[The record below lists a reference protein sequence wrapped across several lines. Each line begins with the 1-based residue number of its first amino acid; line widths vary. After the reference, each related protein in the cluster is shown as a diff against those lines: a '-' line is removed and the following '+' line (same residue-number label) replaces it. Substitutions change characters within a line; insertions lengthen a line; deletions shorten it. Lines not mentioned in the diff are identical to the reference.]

1 VLINTLE
8 VSKSNNMISTLQRLR
23 HVLPALAF
31 FTGFIWDA
39 LTLGSG
45 VSSLDLWILSAY
57 LLATTPIIWWL
68 AKKDNLLASTEMM
81 QAGMVNNA
89 LQTTLIHTEE
99 SGFIQD
105 PQAPAKPLTRAQL
118 ALQNIRIRLPYLLL
132 QFLYGSLFSALFILY
147 FKSASHLTAL
157 VWTVS
162 LGALLVANEFFE
174 NAYKRFTLTWT
185 LFGFCTILLF
195 NFAIPYAVG
204 SINPIWFYL
213 SVALALIITQFLKT
227 VIAERVGKIWPTY
240 LLAVL
245 LVSAY
250 IYDVIPPVPLVKRD
264 IQVGTQLEKTATQYI
279 LMQDESQWWKFW
291 RVSSDT
297 VYVQASDTVYCVSA
311 IYAPSGLNTKLYH
324 RWQKY
329 DEKVGWQTMSR
340 IGYAISG
347 GREDG
352 YRGYTYKK
360 NVADGKWRVN
370 VETENAHTIVSYQF
384 EIKKTQEPVTKAP
397 KVM

>member
-1 VLINTLE
+1 
-8 VSKSNNMISTLQRLR
+8 MISTLQRLR
-23 HVLPALAF
+23 HILPALAF
-31 FTGFIWDA
+31 FAGFIWDA

-68 AKKDNLLASTEMM
+68 AQKDNLSASTEMM
-81 QAGMVNNA
+81 QAKMHNNA
-89 LQTTLIHTEE
+89 LQTTLIHTDETPVGLN
-99 SGFIQD
+99 ST
-105 PQAPAKPLTRAQL
+105 PKAPLTRTQL
-118 ALQNIRIRLPYLLL
+118 AIQNIRIRLPYLLL

-147 FKSASHLTAL
+147 FKSASHLNAL

-195 NFAIPYAVG
+195 NFVIPYAVG

-240 LLAVL
+240 LLAGL

-264 IQVGTQLEKTATQYI
+264 IQVGTQLEKTSSQYI

-291 RVSSDT
+291 RISSDT
-297 VYVQASDTVYCVSA
+297 VYVQNSDTVYCVSA
-311 IYAPSGLNTKLYH
+311 IYAPSGLNAKLYH

-340 IGYAISG
+340 IGYDISG

-384 EIKKTQEPVTKAP
+384 EIKQTTDAVTKTP